1 MEIHLFIL
9 WSKVSSERENILSD
23 IAGKFI
29 ILDIYNITWS
39 KNKFSENLSRFY
51 GQNLPKNSKK
61 EQHCGSETFT
71 CVIVRDES
79 PKYEPRHTS
88 KGIRVVNVNLFDSK
102 KLYRSWTGGGHKI
115 HATDDVEETRIQ
127 LMLLLEK
134 QYDYY
139 LICNQNFVAEK
150 ECNQDL
156 IRSIGWQS
164 LEDVFDI
171 LNKTIN
177 YVILRNFETV
187 HDQMD
192 SLHPDIDILTDNQD
206 YAISILNAHKT
217 FSKKF
222 RVQYKVLIDNKYI
235 NFDLRFNGDNYYDIN
250 WQKDILATRIKE
262 NFFYRP
268 SDINY
273 FYSLLYHALLHKDKL
288 GYDYERRLLELN
300 NKCSF
305 VSQRKYFS
313 VLEIFNELEDFI
325 DSQKYHVTYP
335 NDFSVHWNYQLY
347 SKKNRSW
354 SFFHKVFR
362 SYVSFMKLVGDTKKS
377 IAGWLMK
384 LVRRS
389 IFLFTNHWKI
399 SRSLKG
405 LNVSNIK
412 IFKFKN
418 WHDGFAYY
426 SGVFK
431 GEIVFIKISTKHL
444 FLDNEKIFYDL
455 FKDNLSLI
463 KVIRFFENKNIQ
475 ILISEFSDEKELTEQ
490 DILDYPDRLL
500 QIYEIL
506 KTIKHKDCIH
516 RDVKLNNFLL
526 KDDKV
531 RIIDFTYS
539 TCLNH
544 SNRFNDLSFNKR
556 EDVIILKKLG
566 GIFKPNIFQWNDFYS
581 IDVVLEAL
589 FSEDMD
595 IDTRL
600 KILKYKKLFRKNL
613 GDNYHA
619 IKEHK

>member
-9 WSKVSSERENILSD
+9 WSKVSIERENILSD
-23 IAGKFI
+23 IADKFTT
-29 ILDIYNITWS
+29 LDVYNITWS
-39 KNKFSENLSRFY
+39 ENKFSENLSRFY

-61 EQHCGSETFT
+61 EQHCGSEKFT

-79 PKYEPRHTS
+79 PKYQPRQTS

-134 QYDYY
+134 QYDSY

-150 ECNQDL
+150 EYNQDL
-156 IRSIGWQS
+156 ISSSGWQS

-177 YVILRNFETV
+177 YVILRNFETI

-206 YAISILNAHKT
+206 YAISILNAQKT
-217 FSKKF
+217 FSKKY

-250 WQKDILATRIKE
+250 WQKDILVTRVKE
-262 NFFYRP
+262 DFFYRP
-268 SDINY
+268 SNVNY

-300 NKCSF
+300 NKCSVVF
-305 VSQRKYFS
+305 HRKYFS
-313 VLEIFNELEDFI
+313 VLEIFNELEEFI
-325 DSQKYHVTYP
+325 DSKKYYFTYP

-347 SKKNRSW
+347 SKVNPSW
-354 SFFHKVFR
+354 SFFHKAYR
-362 SYVSFMKLVGDTKKS
+362 SYVSFMKLVGDTKKN

-389 IFLFTNHWKI
+389 LLLFINHWKI
-399 SRSLKG
+399 LRCLKD
-405 LNVSNIK
+405 LNVSDIK

-426 SGVFK
+426 SGVFQ
-431 GEIVFIKISTKHL
+431 GEIVFIKISTMHL

-455 FKDNLSLI
+455 FKDNLSLL
-463 KVIRFFENKNIQ
+463 KVINFFENKNIQ

-490 DILDYPDRLL
+490 DILDDPDRLL

-516 RDVKLNNFLL
+516 RDVKLSNFLL

-539 TCLNH
+539 TCLNY

-556 EDVIILKKLG
+556 EDVIILKNLG

-595 IDTRL
+595 IDTRH
-600 KILKYKKLFRKNL
+600 KILKYKQLFRENL

-619 IKEHK
+619 TK